1 MFQGSRHQ
9 SAIVIDGCFGY
20 LLIPSIKRDVTWQAS
35 NGKFSESQE
44 DQVYS
49 LPHIRKGFSMD
60 VLTVYLNRQTELH
73 KISISQFKTRASQY
87 TISRGH

>member
-1 MFQGSRHQ
+1 M
-9 SAIVIDGCFGY
+9 
-20 LLIPSIKRDVTWQAS
+20 LL
-35 NGKFSESQE
+35 GKPQMESFSESQE